1 VTKLNVI
8 AVTRRV
14 LLLLFDFGFL
24 IRATGIWFV
33 VIAMADLIEF
43 LLVASGAVPA
53 LNTLASISNWI
64 VRELALA
71 ACAVT
76 VHRSILLRESPFRLR
91 LGRTEICYILRG
103 IVVWLP
109 LVVPLMLVVV
119 ISVSTKSVTTAQI
132 EELTATPV
140 AWVITWTALNVLTA
154 IVVLPFALSL
164 PALAIGNPEFEPGDG
179 LDVSFRN
186 IPREIATYLLA
197 FSAPA
202 AVLGLLALG
211 VTKPLALLGS
221 WSGPIA
227 YATNLLV
234 TLLDTVL
241 WAAVLSCTYAALVRR
256 DPEFTTRPAEP

>member
-1 VTKLNVI
+1 VPKLNVI
-8 AVTRRV
+8 AVVRRV
-14 LLLLFDFGFL
+14 LLLFFDFGFL

-33 VIAMADLIEF
+33 VIAMADLTEF
-43 LLVASGAVPA
+43 LLGSSGAVPG
-53 LNTLASISNWI
+53 LNTLVSISNWI

-76 VHRSILLRESPFRLR
+76 VHRSVLMRESPFRLR
-91 LGRTEICYILRG
+91 LGRREVRYVLRSV
-103 IVVWLP
+103 VVWLP
-109 LVVPLMLVVV
+109 FVFLLTLLVV
-119 ISVSTKSVTTAQI
+119 ISVFTKSVTTAQLK
-132 EELTATPV
+132 ELMATPV
-140 AWVITWTALNVLTA
+140 AWMITWTVANLLTA

-211 VTKPLALLGS
+211 VTKALALLGS
-221 WSGPIA
+221 WSEPIA
-227 YATNLLV
+227 YGTNLLE
-234 TLLDTVL
+234 TLLDVVL

-256 DPEFTTRPAEP
+256 DPEFTVTSS